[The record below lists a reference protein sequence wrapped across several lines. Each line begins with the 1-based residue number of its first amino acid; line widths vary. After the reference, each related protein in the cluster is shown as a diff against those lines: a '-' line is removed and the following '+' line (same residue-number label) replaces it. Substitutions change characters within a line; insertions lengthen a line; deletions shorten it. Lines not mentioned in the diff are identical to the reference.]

1 MRKLFIKETLNSPK
15 VILDPS
21 KKRYEISGKSF
32 PENSK
37 TFYQPVFDWLNE
49 VADEMPGEKIHL
61 SLMFDY
67 ISSSSVITIKQ
78 LLSRIKALTDKGAE
92 IQVLWYYDEGDP
104 DIKETGEEYE
114 KIVGIQ
120 LQFVERSAS

>member
-1 MRKLFIKETLNSPK
+1 MKKLYIKETLNSPK
-15 VILDPS
+15 VLFDPS

-37 TFYQPVFDWLNE
+37 TFYEPVFEWISELT
-49 VADEMPGEKIHL
+49 VADADKMQL

-78 LLSRIKALTDKGAE
+78 LLARVKIICDKGAD
-92 IQVLWYYDEGDP
+92 IQVMWHYDAADP
-104 DIKETGEEYE
+104 DIRDIGEEY
-114 KIVGIQ
+114 KKLVGIDIT
-120 LQFVERSAS
+120 LVERPA